1 MKKFV
6 VDNRVDKDGNP
17 DPIIQIQIEMRFRED
32 LARDLARMT
41 SGDQICL
48 QMDPVQ
54 HELDLTVEA

>member
-1 MKKFV
+1 
-6 VDNRVDKDGNP
+6 
-17 DPIIQIQIEMRFRED
+17 MRFRED